1 MVRDPGV
8 LRANMKTLFPVPL
21 RLVSLVLALIG
32 AFALCLPG
40 QVTNG
45 SIAGQVTD
53 ATGSVVQNATLHLV
67 DKGTGTDRVT
77 HSDTNG
83 NYTFPLVAPGVY
95 SMKAEATGFQS
106 LGVSNLEVQ
115 VAQAVNQGFP
125 LSVGTSATTV
135 EVKATTPVLE
145 QRNADIGQVIS
156 PREVVQLPLN
166 GRNYFDLAKLAPGV
180 TELGTGGS
188 QSTGLAING
197 QRANQISFFFDGVDT
212 RTETSG
218 RPAFTPSIE
227 AIQEFKVQENNF
239 AAEYGRNPSAINLS
253 SSLGKTSFTAVFL
266 NSCVTTCWTLAA
278 FSPHVSTPYGEISS
292 ERL

>member
-1 MVRDPGV
+1 M
-8 LRANMKTLFPVPL
+8 
-21 RLVSLVLALIG
+21 
-32 AFALCLPG
+32 
-40 QVTNG
+40 
-45 SIAGQVTD
+45 
-53 ATGSVVQNATLHLV
+53 
-67 DKGTGTDRVT
+67 
-77 HSDTNG
+77 
-83 NYTFPLVAPGVY
+83 
-95 SMKAEATGFQS
+95 
-106 LGVSNLEVQ
+106 
-115 VAQAVNQGFP
+115 
-125 LSVGTSATTV
+125 
-135 EVKATTPVLE
+135 
-145 QRNADIGQVIS
+145 IS

-253 SSLGKTSFTAVFL
+253 LNLGKTSFTAVFL
-266 NSCVTTCWTLAA
+266 SSCVTTCWMLAA
-278 FSPHVSTPYGEISS
+278 FSPHVSTRCGEISL